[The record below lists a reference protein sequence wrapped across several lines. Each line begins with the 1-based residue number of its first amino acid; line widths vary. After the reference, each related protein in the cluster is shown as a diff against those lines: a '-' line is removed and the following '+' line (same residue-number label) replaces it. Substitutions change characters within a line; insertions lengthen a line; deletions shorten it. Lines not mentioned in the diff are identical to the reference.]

1 MCACA
6 GFGHGAWIPVIDRID
21 AAAEETS
28 DRVKGWFRRK

>member
-1 MCACA
+1 VD
-6 GFGHGAWIPVIDRID
+6 PVIDRID